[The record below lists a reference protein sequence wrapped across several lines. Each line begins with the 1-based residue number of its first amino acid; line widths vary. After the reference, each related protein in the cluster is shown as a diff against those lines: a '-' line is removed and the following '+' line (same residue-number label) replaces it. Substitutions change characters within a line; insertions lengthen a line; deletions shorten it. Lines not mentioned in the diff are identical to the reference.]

1 MFGESIAGNFDLHA
15 LNGFFPY
22 TNVDLRYGM
31 AGQQLEEL
39 DADLA
44 AAMALWTMT
53 IDVYPVNNL
62 TPRASCILPSRE
74 PD

>member
-1 MFGESIAGNFDLHA
+1 
-15 LNGFFPY
+15 
-22 TNVDLRYGM
+22 M

-44 AAMALWTMT
+44 AAMALWTTT

-62 TPRASCILPSRE
+62 TAPRLIHSSLKRAGLTTFAGIQAP
-74 PD
+74 

>member
-1 MFGESIAGNFDLHA
+1 MELKRELELLN

-22 TNVDLRYGM
+22 TNVDLLYGM

-44 AAMALWTMT
+44 AAMALWTTT

-62 TPRASCILPSRE
+62 PAPRLMHSSLER